1 MNVDPNKA
9 AAKVEHAG
17 RTYYFCAP
25 GCAKRFQQ
33 TPEKYLSN
41 SEKTRV
47 APAGLVNLQAPVQSS
62 RAGAEV
68 APAPQSVEHS
78 AHHHPPSHH
87 DSTNADSNANS
98 TIQPQPPP
106 H

>member
-17 RTYYFCAP
+17 RAYYFCAP

-41 SEKTRV
+41 SEKAPV

-62 RAGAEV
+62 RAGTAV
-68 APAPQSVEHS
+68 APAPQSVKHS
-78 AHHHPPSHH
+78 AYHHPASHH
-87 DSTNADSNANS
+87 EASNAGS
-98 TIQPQPPP
+98 TEIGRASCRERV
-106 H
+106 